1 MFVISFL
8 LSPCTRSFT
17 RGAAQAALQARGQAA
32 LQGTVSLGQRSKN
45 RMCFKA
51 RSKARKVPGFFPYL
65 TTIAV
70 QCIVSQSIESCR
82 SAIGQPH
89 THPIRVALHPPRAS
103 LDDAH

>member
-1 MFVISFL
+1 
-8 LSPCTRSFT
+8 
-17 RGAAQAALQARGQAA
+17 
-32 LQGTVSLGQRSKN
+32 
-45 RMCFKA
+45 MCFKA

-103 LDDAH
+103 LDDAHEATSTLHRCPGSSSSAG